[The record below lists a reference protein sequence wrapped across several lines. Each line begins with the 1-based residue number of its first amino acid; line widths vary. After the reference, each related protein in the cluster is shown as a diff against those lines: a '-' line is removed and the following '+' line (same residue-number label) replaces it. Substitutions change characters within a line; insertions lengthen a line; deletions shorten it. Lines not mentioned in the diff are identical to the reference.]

1 MVATITPGAL
11 TANVQLFGPQGADT
25 VMIDNYIPE
34 IWSGKLL
41 EKFYLSTVFTEIS
54 NTDYEGEIK
63 AYGDTVHIRIIPDIT
78 INDYNVNQSLVYERP
93 AVTKVDLAI
102 DRGKYFGVS
111 INKVEEKQADINY
124 VSSWATDASTQ
135 MKIVIDADVLGLFK
149 NQQDVD
155 TDILGTNATTK
166 NIGDVHDDNQGLTA
180 GTISNSV
187 NLGLLNTTSAGTAST
202 AIGLTAANV
211 IQKIVEM
218 GLVLD
223 EQNCPEEGRWVV
235 LPAWAC
241 ALIKQS
247 DLKDASL
254 AGDGTSILRNG
265 RVGMIDRF
273 MIYMSNQVQTVNN
286 AGSATTETVYCMP
299 FGHKSSLTFA
309 TQLVENEMIPN
320 PDDFGQLMRGLQVY
334 GRRIING
341 DNCGVLQAYSA

>member
-1 MVATITPGAL
+1 M
-11 TANVQLFGPQGADT
+11 
-25 VMIDNYIPE
+25 
-34 IWSGKLL
+34 
-41 EKFYLSTVFTEIS
+41 
-54 NTDYEGEIK
+54 TDYEGEIK
-63 AYGDTVHIRIIPDIT
+63 AHGDTVHIRIIPDIT
-78 INDYNVNQSLVYERP
+78 INDYNINQSLSYERP

-102 DRGKYFGVS
+102 DQGKYYGVS
-111 INKVEEKQADINY
+111 INKVEEKQADISY
-124 VSSWATDASTQ
+124 VNEWAKDASTQ
-135 MKIVIDADVLGLFK
+135 MKIVIDADVLGLFTK
-149 NQQDVD
+149 QAD
-155 TDILGTNATTK
+155 GTTAIIGTSAATK
-166 NIGDVHDDNQGLTA
+166 LIGVVTGHELQGSGVSEYNQGITA
-180 GTISNSV
+180 GIISGSV
-187 NLGLLNTTSAGTAST
+187 DLGVLNTTAAATAST
-202 AIGLTAANV
+202 AIGVTASNV

-273 MIYMSNQVQTVNN
+273 TIYMSNQVQTVTNS
-286 AGSATTETVYCMP
+286 GSSTAETVYCMP

-309 TQLVENEMIPN
+309 SQLVENEVIPN

-334 GRRIING
+334 GRKIISGKNV
-341 DNCGVLQAYSA
+341 GVLQGYKG

>member
-1 MVATITPGAL
+1 MTITPGAL
-11 TANVQLFGPQGADT
+11 QANVQLFGPQGADT

-41 EKFYLSTVFTEIS
+41 EKFYTATVFSEIS

-63 AYGDTVHIRIIPDIT
+63 AFGDTVHIRIIPDIT
-78 INDYNVNQSLVYERP
+78 INDYNINQSLEYERP

-102 DRGKYFGVS
+102 DQGKYYGVS
-111 INKVEEKQADINY
+111 INKVEEKQADIGFVNE
-124 VSSWATDASTQ
+124 WAKDASTQ

-149 NQQDVD
+149 NQEGVE
-155 TDILGTNATTK
+155 TDIIGTNATTK
-166 NIGDVHDDNQGLTA
+166 NIGSVHDDNQGSTA

-187 NLGLLNTTSAGTAST
+187 DLGLLNTTAAGTAST
-202 AIGLTAANV
+202 CVGITSSNV

-223 EQNCPEEGRWVV
+223 EQNCPEDGRWVV

-241 ALIKQS
+241 SLIKQS

-254 AGDGTSILRNG
+254 SGDGSSILRNG

-273 MIYMSNQVQTVNN
+273 TIYMSNQVQTVTNS
-286 AGSATTETVYCMP
+286 GSATAETVYCMP

-309 TQLVENEMIPN
+309 TQLVENEVIPN

-334 GRRIING
+334 GRKIING
-341 DNCGVLQAYSA
+341 DNVGVLQAYKG